1 MNGIFFCNKCGAQNT
16 AGAQFCNRCGAPTA
30 PTPGV
35 VPTAV
40 ASPPSASPNF
50 ASANPASN
58 PVLPHPASPYA
69 ASAAAYQA
77 VAPVAGVGY
86 GGFWIRVVAAII
98 DAIILRV
105 VVAPVGMIFGGL
117 GMAGMMSGIPH
128 RGLRILGGGVT
139 FILLIFGSWLYEA
152 FMESSSYQA
161 TLGKM
166 IFGMKVT
173 DLYGNRI
180 SFERATG
187 RHFAKWV
194 SLMILGIGYIMVGL
208 TERKQGLHD
217 LLAGTLVRR

>member
-1 MNGIFFCNKCGAQNT
+1 MSETLSGTFFCNKCGTLNT
-16 AGAQFCNRCGAPTA
+16 AGAQFCSHCGASTSPMPGGIPT
-30 PTPGV
+30 
-35 VPTAV
+35 
-40 ASPPSASPNF
+40 SASTSPYPGSPY
-50 ASANPASN
+50 SAPASY
-58 PVLPHPASPYA
+58 PAG
-69 ASAAAYQA
+69 
-77 VAPVAGVGY
+77 APVVAATY

-117 GMAGMMSGIPH
+117 GMAGMMSGLPH
-128 RGLRILGGGVT
+128 GGLALLGGGVT
-139 FILLIFGSWLYEA
+139 FILLVFGSWLYEA

-173 DLYGNRI
+173 DLNGNRI

-187 RHFAKWV
+187 RHFAKWL
-194 SLMILGIGYIMVGL
+194 SAMILGIGYIMVGF

-217 LLAGTLVRR
+217 LIAGTLVRRG

>member
-1 MNGIFFCNKCGAQNT
+1 MNGTFFCNKCGAQN
-16 AGAQFCNRCGAPTA
+16 AAAAQFCSRCGTPTS

-40 ASPPSASPNF
+40 APS
-50 ASANPASN
+50 NPASSYSA
-58 PVLPHPASPYA
+58 PATS
-69 ASAAAYQA
+69 YQA
-77 VAPVAGVGY
+77 VAPVVGVGY

-117 GMAGMMSGIPH
+117 RLAGMMSGIPH
-128 RGLRILGGGVT
+128 VGLRLLGGGVS
-139 FILLIFGSWLYEA
+139 FILLIFGSWLYGA

-173 DLYGNRI
+173 DLNGNRI

-187 RHFAKWV
+187 RHFAKWL
-194 SLMILGIGYIMVGL
+194 SAIILCIGYIMVGL
-208 TERKQGLHD
+208 TDRKQGLHD
-217 LLAGTLVRR
+217 LLAGTLVRRV